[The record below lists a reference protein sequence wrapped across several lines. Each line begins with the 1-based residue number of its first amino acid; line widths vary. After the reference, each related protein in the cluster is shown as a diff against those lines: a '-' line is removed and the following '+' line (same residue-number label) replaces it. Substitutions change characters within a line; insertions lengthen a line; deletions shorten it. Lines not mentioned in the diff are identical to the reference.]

1 MGTKL
6 YLALDYV
13 RLVPNN
19 VRKTKEKNEDQK
31 AVYKMLEDQIQK
43 HPSKVFEA
51 MINNLTQE

>member
-19 VRKTKEKNEDQK
+19 VRKTKEKKYQWQDREN
-31 AVYKMLEDQIQK
+31 ITNCGFCGI
-43 HPSKVFEA
+43 S
-51 MINNLTQE
+51 

>member
-19 VRKTKEKNEDQK
+19 VRKTKEKKYQWQDRENITN
-31 AVYKMLEDQIQK
+31 YGFCGI
-43 HPSKVFEA
+43 S
-51 MINNLTQE
+51 